1 MNSNVE
7 TKQGVIFA
15 ILAYTMWGL
24 APLYFKQLHQVPAYE
39 ILAHRALWSCA
50 FIALLLSLFK
60 LWPKVRVV
68 CAQPKHLALLFC
80 SALLISINWLTYIWA
95 VNNDHLIDAS
105 LGYFINPIV
114 NVLLGMFF
122 LAEKL
127 RKWQW
132 LAITL
137 AASGVLLQVFTLG
150 YLPWIALVLSCSFGF
165 YGLLRKQLK
174 LNALVGLLLET
185 LIMLP
190 IAAIYLFV
198 IADSATADLSSN
210 SANLN
215 LLLVSAAFITTLPLL
230 CFNAAAVRLPLST
243 LGFFQYIGPTIMF
256 ILGIT
261 LYGEQVDSATLTT
274 FMFIWLAILVF
285 SLDALRHRRQ
295 HRRSLREA
303 ALITAVQE

>member
-24 APLYFKQLHQVPAYE
+24 APLYFKQLHMVPAYE
-39 ILAHRALWSCA
+39 ILAHRAIWSCV
-50 FIALLLSLFK
+50 FITLLLSLFK
-60 LWPKVRVV
+60 LWPKVLAV
-68 CAQPKHLALLFC
+68 CAQPKHIGLLAC

-95 VNNDHLIDAS
+95 VNNDHLVDAS

-114 NVLLGMFF
+114 NVLLGMIF

-132 LAITL
+132 LAIAL
-137 AASGVLLQVFTLG
+137 ATSGVILQVITLG

-198 IADSATADLSSN
+198 IADSATSELSSN
-210 SANLN
+210 PTSLN
-215 LLLVSAAFITTLPLL
+215 ILLVSAAFITTLPLL
-230 CFNAAAVRLPLST
+230 CFNGAAVRLPLST

-261 LYGEQVDSATLTT
+261 LYGEQVDSATFTT
-274 FMFIWLAILVF
+274 FLFIWGAILVF

-295 HRRSLREA
+295 QRRSLREA
-303 ALITAVQE
+303 ALVSAVPE